1 MLDRLRRME
10 PFGSAVWADFR
21 HSRRTLPSD
30 FTPASRNRDDGG
42 KQVEI
47 YRLGHVVVGPE
58 LRTLWLATWLLPKA
72 FAPAIW
78 PVAATTRGCHIS
90 PTHCFGGLAHGRI
103 HQSSCRVF

>member
-30 FTPASRNRDDGG
+30 FTPACRNRDDGG

-58 LRTLWLATWLLPKA
+58 LRTLWAISGGRVGTATQCDDCRLAVSAERKKCLLRP
-72 FAPAIW
+72 I
-78 PVAATTRGCHIS
+78 TR
-90 PTHCFGGLAHGRI
+90 R
-103 HQSSCRVF
+103 